1 MTQQTI
7 KGTVYRVGQI
17 VTLRRLLEMPVG
29 TEVKRQD
36 APKGINDGIDLPA
49 FVITALPNPDPVAE
63 DWREVHMVPKGRHW
77 NGENMYS
84 VRTEFQSLQL
94 AMQEVCKADE
104 VKLEGLDDYH
114 LDHYVFEKGNG
125 YTETEIDCIIRCF
138 LLGGRVFV
146 KGGV

>member
-1 MTQQTI
+1 
-7 KGTVYRVGQI
+7 
-17 VTLRRLLEMPVG
+17 
-29 TEVKRQD
+29 
-36 APKGINDGIDLPA
+36 
-49 FVITALPNPDPVAE
+49 
-63 DWREVHMVPKGRHW
+63 MVPKGQHW

-94 AMQEVCKADE
+94 AMQEVCKKDA
-104 VKLEGLDDYH
+104 VKLEGLEDYP